1 MDAGQQLVHKE
12 NWRRREEHRN
22 FVGCLPYGR
31 WTKMAGDYATAVFN
45 APPQNGGDRGHF
57 TVTQQLLA
65 VN

>member
-1 MDAGQQLVHKE
+1 
-12 NWRRREEHRN
+12 
-22 FVGCLPYGR
+22 
-31 WTKMAGDYATAVFN
+31 MAGDYATAVFN